1 MIKKI
6 GVVSLS
12 SGVLGENFVEHE
24 IKIGIDRLNKL
35 GVEIEFL
42 PNSLKGIDFL
52 KNNPEL
58 RADDLLLAF
67 EDDTIDMILCA
78 IGGEDTYRLAPYLF
92 ERDRL
97 KNIVKQKLFLGFSD
111 STMNHFMLNKLGIKT
126 FYGQAFLPDVCELS
140 ANMLAYTEKY
150 FLELI
155 KRGKINEIHPSEVWY
170 EAREDFGDKAIG
182 VEMKSHP
189 NTGFELLRGNPI
201 FSGKIL
207 GGCIETI
214 YDMFD
219 NSRFNDTVEIC
230 SKYNLFPTLEEW
242 ENKIL
247 LIESSEEKSKPD
259 LYRKMIRALKDYG
272 LFDVLAG
279 VLVGK
284 PQNEIY
290 YEEYKSILLE
300 EITNKDLPIVYNINI
315 GHSTPR
321 CIIPFGVEAEVNVSR
336 QTIFFNY

>member
-1 MIKKI
+1 M
-6 GVVSLS
+6 
-12 SGVLGENFVEHE
+12 
-24 IKIGIDRLNKL
+24 
-35 GVEIEFL
+35 
-42 PNSLKGIDFL
+42 KGIDFL

-155 KRGKINEIHPSEVWY
+155 KTGKINEIHPSEVWY
-170 EAREDFGDKAIG
+170 EAREDFSEKAIG
-182 VEMKSHP
+182 IEMKSYG

-219 NSRFNDTVEIC
+219 NSRFSDTVEIC

-259 LYRKMIRALKDYG
+259 LYRKMIRALKNYG

-300 EITNKDLPIVYNINI
+300 EIPNKDLPIVYNINI

-321 CIIPFGVEAEVNVSR
+321 CIIPFGVEAEVNVSK
-336 QTIFFNY
+336 QTISFNY

>member
-12 SGVLGENFVEHE
+12 SGVLGESFVEHE

-52 KNNPEL
+52 KNHPEA

-111 STMNHFMLNKLGIKT
+111 STMNHFMLNKFDIKT

-155 KRGKINEIHPSEVWY
+155 KTGKINEIHPSEVWY
-170 EAREDFGDKAIG
+170 EAREDFSEKAIG
-182 VEMKSHP
+182 IEMKSHS

-219 NSRFNDTVEIC
+219 NSRFEDTVKIC
-230 SKYNLFPTLEEW
+230 SKYELFPTLEEW

-321 CIIPFGVEAEVNVSR
+321 CIIPFGVEAEVNVSK
-336 QTIFFNY
+336 QTISFNY